1 VSVVVIVDDT
11 DSGAVEDGAVEDGV
25 VEDGAV
31 DDGAGPDA
39 GAVGFD
45 VEDVDTAATIAV
57 DVCDTVLGAVVSVGD
72 GAGIGDNVVDDG
84 VGVGDVVSVLRS
96 SSLSVFSN
104 GNFDSVLFK

>member
-57 DVCDTVLGAVVSVGD
+57 DVCDAVLGAVVSVG
-72 GAGIGDNVVDDG
+72 VSVDDG